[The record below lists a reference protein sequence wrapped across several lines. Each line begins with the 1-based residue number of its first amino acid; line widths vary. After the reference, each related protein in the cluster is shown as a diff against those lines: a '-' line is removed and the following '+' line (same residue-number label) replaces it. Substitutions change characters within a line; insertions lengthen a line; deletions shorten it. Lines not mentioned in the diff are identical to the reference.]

1 LRELNTSK
9 TIPLKKIS
17 LNELPQ
23 YTPWVER
30 VLHLQP
36 FLKSPRNLAKV
47 DVEYDKNKYAKLL
60 DFYNS
65 KPGTTIAD
73 ITAQE
78 CVGIPEKVCISKN
91 DELFQ
96 TSVTDLNRLFD
107 EFLIDTLTEHIRKAK
122 VVVELGC
129 GWGYNLN
136 VLRKVFPNRLWLGGE
151 YSQNAVKL
159 GGHLFA
165 NEKDISIS
173 YFNWYDKEWKIL
185 ENLPEKAL
193 IFTRHSI
200 EQLPSV
206 KSVIPTFRKYQNKI
220 IEVVHLEPVYELTD
234 PGTTL
239 GLMRQA
245 YTHMN
250 DYNIDL
256 LTTLRS
262 LKVQILKTEAEVFGG
277 NPLNPTSIIQWQFS
291 EA

>member
-1 LRELNTSK
+1 LREPNTSK
-9 TIPLKKIS
+9 IKHLKKIS
-17 LNELPQ
+17 INELPQ
-23 YTPWVER
+23 YTSWVKR

-36 FLKSPRNLAKV
+36 FSKYPRDLAKV

-65 KPGTTIAD
+65 KPSTTIAD

-96 TSVTDLNRLFD
+96 TSVTNLNRFFD
-107 EFLIDTLTEHIRKAK
+107 DFLIDTLADHIRKAK

-159 GGHLFA
+159 ASHLFEG
-165 NEKDISIS
+165 EKDISIS

-185 ENLPEKAL
+185 EDLTEKAL
-193 IFTRHSI
+193 IFSRHSI

-206 KSVIPTFRKYQNKI
+206 RSVIPTFRQYQEKI

-234 PGTTL
+234 PATTL

-245 YTHMN
+245 YTQMN
-250 DYNIDL
+250 DYNTDL
-256 LTTLRS
+256 LTVLRS
-262 LKVQILKTEAEVFGG
+262 LNVQILKTEAEVIGG
-277 NPLNPTSIIQWQFS
+277 NPLNPTSIIQWKFP